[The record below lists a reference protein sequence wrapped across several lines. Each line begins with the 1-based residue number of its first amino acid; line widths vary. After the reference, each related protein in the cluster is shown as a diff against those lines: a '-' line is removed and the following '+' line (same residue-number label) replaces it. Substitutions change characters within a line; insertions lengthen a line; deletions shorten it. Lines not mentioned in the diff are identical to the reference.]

1 RNIYFRRR
9 RISNHKSRVVEYFS
23 FSINLQNSNFFVF
36 FNKVKE
42 NSNLPLRPHF
52 LKLESLERCSRLV
65 RGTCWL
71 RVSSI
76 SKSQGL
82 LQEIYLK
89 VSRMTK
95 WCCIPICGSSE
106 RDNGISFFSFPKD
119 PASSDAWCKVLGITL
134 NPSEI
139 IRPHIKTESDLHV
152 TAEDSLMS
160 IISKQRSEI
169 QELKKTNKSLQEKL
183 RYSKSK
189 RQKLDYATI
198 LDSFPGN
205 ESFAEFVNIQF
216 ERYNEKIHSRWSD
229 KEKTLALSLY
239 SRLSQKGYSCLLEM
253 GFKLPPLGT
262 IFSWLGKITGSPTP
276 RRVGRPSVSKSSK
289 AKEEPA
295 PASEDIEDN
304 EDDESMEDEEE
315 DEKKHES
322 DDWQKE
328 WFFDKETSGKG
339 GHYY

>member
-1 RNIYFRRR
+1 
-9 RISNHKSRVVEYFS
+9 
-23 FSINLQNSNFFVF
+23 
-36 FNKVKE
+36 
-42 NSNLPLRPHF
+42 
-52 LKLESLERCSRLV
+52 
-65 RGTCWL
+65 
-71 RVSSI
+71 
-76 SKSQGL
+76 
-82 LQEIYLK
+82 
-89 VSRMTK
+89 MTK

-139 IRPHIKTESDLHV
+139 IRPHVCHLHFAPSSYTTKISKLLIPGCLPVTVSPNQEPLGPISTSNKTEQIKTESDLHV

-276 RRVGRPSVSKSSK
+276 RRVGRPSVSKSC
-289 AKEEPA
+289 
-295 PASEDIEDN
+295 
-304 EDDESMEDEEE
+304 
-315 DEKKHES
+315 KK
-322 DDWQKE
+322 K
-328 WFFDKETSGKG
+328 KVTKKPR
-339 GHYY
+339 